1 MRGFTLIEVLVAAA
15 TASVA
20 GILLITVLVQNNG
33 LVYDQSAKVSQSLN
47 LNDAASNIND
57 LVKNASAIAATNL
70 IGSPTYTT
78 NSSTLVLSL
87 PSLDASGNIIS
98 DTFDYAV
105 ITKDT
110 NPQVL
115 KKIVFKSPSSTRRV
129 ENIVLAGK
137 LDSVVFS
144 YLDDNGNTVSPTAAT
159 KVNYT
164 INLKQKIGVG
174 NEQSSASGE
183 INLRNN

>member
-1 MRGFTLIEVLVAAA
+1 MKGFTLIEVLVAAA

-20 GILLITVLVQNNG
+20 GVLLITVLVQNNG

-47 LNDAASNIND
+47 LNDTTSQIND
-57 LVKNASAIAATNL
+57 LVKNASAIVTTNL

-78 NSSTLVLSL
+78 NAATLVLSL

-105 ITKDT
+105 ITKDSD
-110 NPQVL
+110 PQIL
-115 KKIVFKSPSSTRRV
+115 KKIIFKAPASTRKV
-129 ENIVLAGK
+129 ENKVLASK
-137 LDSVVFS
+137 LDAVSFL

-159 KVNYT
+159 KINYT
-164 INLKQKIGVG
+164 INLKQRIGVG
-174 NEQSSASGE
+174 NEQSSTSGQ